1 MLQNLHVKNLALIQ
15 EIEVDFSEGLNILTG
30 ETGAGKSIILG
41 SIGLALGGKYS
52 QDMLRTGAD
61 YGLVELCFSVEDQRI
76 QKKLEAMDI
85 YPDEGQIILT
95 RKLTG
100 GRSISR
106 INGETVSMS
115 VLKEV
120 AGSLIDIYGQHE
132 HQTLL
137 NRKNHLTLLDLFGGE
152 ELLELKQE
160 VAAKYKEYR
169 AKVKKLEETSMDEKE
184 RKKEIS
190 LLEFEI
196 QEIEEAELT
205 AGEDELLE
213 ETYRRMSDGRKMTE
227 MISEAY
233 GYTSEGEGSNAS
245 DLLSRAI
252 RALQEISTYDEI
264 GAGLYEQL
272 VEVDS
277 LLNDFNRE
285 LADYQESFSFSQE
298 EYAQTED
305 RLNEINRL
313 KAKYGETISEI
324 QDYYEEQCERLQMLQ
339 DYETYRNSL
348 LEQTE
353 KEKETLEESAERLS
367 QKRKECAEVFEKKVE
382 EGLRELNFLD
392 VCFEVRLTRMEA
404 CTGNG
409 WEQGEFWI
417 TLNPGEELRPLSKV
431 ASGGELSRVMLAI
444 KSVMADKEETPTLI
458 FDEIDTG
465 ISGITAAKVAK
476 QMEIIGVS
484 HQVICITHLP
494 QIAAAADSHYLIEKS
509 VENEKTRTQI
519 RKLDEEGSV
528 MELARIL
535 GGDQI
540 TETILSSAKEMKQK
554 KK

>member
-1 MLQNLHVKNLALIQ
+1 M
-15 EIEVDFSEGLNILTG
+15 
-30 ETGAGKSIILG
+30 
-41 SIGLALGGKYS
+41 
-52 QDMLRTGAD
+52 
-61 YGLVELCFSVEDQRI
+61 
-76 QKKLEAMDI
+76 
-85 YPDEGQIILT
+85 
-95 RKLTG
+95 
-100 GRSISR
+100 
-106 INGETVSMS
+106 
-115 VLKEV
+115 
-120 AGSLIDIYGQHE
+120 
-132 HQTLL
+132 
-137 NRKNHLTLLDLFGGE
+137 
-152 ELLELKQE
+152 
-160 VAAKYKEYR
+160 
-169 AKVKKLEETSMDEKE
+169 KKLEETSMDEKE

-213 ETYRRMSDGRKMTE
+213 ETYRRMSDGRKLTE

-233 GYTSEGEGSNAS
+233 GYTSDGEGSNAS

-252 RALQEISTYDEI
+252 RALQEISTYDET

-285 LADYQESFSFSQE
+285 LAEYQESFSFSQE
-298 EYAQTED
+298 EYAQTEE

-324 QDYYEEQCERLQMLQ
+324 QGYYEEQCERLQMLQ

-353 KEKETLEESAERLS
+353 KAKATLEESADRLS
-367 QKRKECAEVFEKKVE
+367 QKRKECAEIFEKKVE
-382 EGLRELNFLD
+382 DGLRELNFRD

-404 CTGNG
+404 CTGKG

-444 KSVMADKEETPTLI
+444 KAVMADKEETPTLI

-509 VENEKTRTQI
+509 VENEKTRT
-519 RKLDEEGSV
+519 RDPKAG
-528 MELARIL
+528 
-535 GGDQI
+535 
-540 TETILSSAKEMKQK
+540 
-554 KK
+554 